1 MEAAGLALAILPLLV
16 NQLDNYVQG
25 LQTVKGFRA
34 KRYRQQL
41 DSYFSNIGTQHVIFS
56 NTLERA
62 LDGVVDYQDGID
74 ELINNP
80 SGEAWKKPE
89 LVKKMEEKL
98 ERNYFPF
105 KKTMTELAALLQ
117 DLSRR
122 LKFENISSAEK
133 AWEDASTLEREVR
146 KFRDIFSKSIY
157 ADILDRISVAN
168 AILDTLVKQSEYLNQ
183 PQRRRIS
190 KRHLLRYRK
199 VRKSAGSLHYT
210 LIRGKCWKC
219 PCKASHQVHL
229 ILRHPDME
237 LADASTE
244 GHSANPRFNL
254 VLMSASDAGPRSS
267 LSKSYRLE
275 AESEIIHSSLGVR
288 DVCLG
293 GHVGNRTPDIAPNRH
308 KKAVQFSLPTG
319 NSSSLACLKVQ
330 PPPIFDICATLSA
343 MTTEEK
349 GQRALG
355 WLYDESH
362 RHNITVLQTGL
373 AYSKPQSLQDLV
385 TASARFLKG
394 QPDEGFL
401 FSQLDRLRVAVIL
414 SCSVFQFHGS
424 WLRHDWRSRD
434 IMFCPQDRDATGYFY
449 ISCNIE
455 DNTDGLNMFDCQ
467 NAPTLIRNL
476 VLFPLGLVLVEL
488 SLCQNLESMREHDD
502 TDHNQAHANLKTATR
517 LLPQVEQRSGPE
529 YAEVVDRCLS
539 WHDRKETSLDS
550 EKLQEEVFQLII
562 SPLVKNLKS
571 FEEYLEVDEV

>member
-1 MEAAGLALAILPLLV
+1 MEAAGLALAILPLLI

-62 LDGVVDYQDGID
+62 LDGVVEYQDGID

-80 SGEAWKKPE
+80 SGEAWKQPE
-89 LVKKMEEKL
+89 LVKRMEKKL

-105 KKTMTELAALLQ
+105 NKTMTELAALLQ

-122 LKFENISSAEK
+122 LKFEKMSSAEK
-133 AWEDASTLEREVR
+133 TWEDASTLEREVR

-157 ADILDRISVAN
+157 VDILDRISAAN
-168 AILDTLVKQSEYLNQ
+168 AILDTLVKQSE
-183 PQRRRIS
+183 
-190 KRHLLRYRK
+190 
-199 VRKSAGSLHYT
+199 
-210 LIRGKCWKC
+210 
-219 PCKASHQVHL
+219 
-229 ILRHPDME
+229 
-237 LADASTE
+237 
-244 GHSANPRFNL
+244 
-254 VLMSASDAGPRSS
+254 SS
-267 LSKSYRLE
+267 PTTSYKLE
-275 AESEIIHSSLGVR
+275 AESEIIQSSFGVR
-288 DVCLG
+288 
-293 GHVGNRTPDIAPNRH
+293 
-308 KKAVQFSLPTG
+308 
-319 NSSSLACLKVQ
+319 
-330 PPPIFDICATLSA
+330 
-343 MTTEEK
+343 E
-349 GQRALG
+349 
-355 WLYDESH
+355 
-362 RHNITVLQTGL
+362 
-373 AYSKPQSLQDLV
+373 SLQELV
-385 TASARFLKG
+385 TASACFLKG

-414 SCSVFQFHGS
+414 SCGVFQFHGS

-434 IMFCPQDRDATGYFY
+434 IMFCPQNKDETGYFY
-449 ISCNIE
+449 ISWNLE
-455 DNTDGLNMFDCQ
+455 DNTDCLNVFDCQ

-488 SLCQNLESMREHDD
+488 SLCQSLESMREHDD

-517 LLPQVEQRSGPE
+517 LLPKVEQRSGPE